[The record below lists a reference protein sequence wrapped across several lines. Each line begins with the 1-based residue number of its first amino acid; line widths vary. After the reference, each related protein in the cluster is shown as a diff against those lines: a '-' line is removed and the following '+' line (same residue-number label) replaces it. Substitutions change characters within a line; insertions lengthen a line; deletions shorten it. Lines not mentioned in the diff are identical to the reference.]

1 MDGQMI
7 DTDIFYGCVLTGD
20 MQAPFLFGKLI
31 ELFLNIAL
39 LSMKKNSF
47 PDWTCATASFVIS
60 TWHE

>member
-47 PDWTCATASFVIS
+47 PD
-60 TWHE
+60 